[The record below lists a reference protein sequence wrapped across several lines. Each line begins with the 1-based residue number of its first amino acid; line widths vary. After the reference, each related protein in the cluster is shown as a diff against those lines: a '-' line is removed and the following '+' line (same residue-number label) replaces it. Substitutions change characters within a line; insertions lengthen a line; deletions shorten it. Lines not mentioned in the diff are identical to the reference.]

1 MESLAVKYR
10 PTEFDDVSSQKSI
23 IKILSRQLSLNSF
36 SNCYIFS
43 GPSGCGKTTLA
54 RIFSGKIN
62 KGIGYPIEIDAA
74 SNNGVENVRNII
86 DESYSRALSGEY
98 KIYIIDE
105 CHMLTTQSWNAFL
118 KCIEEPPKY
127 TIFMFCT
134 TDLQKIPDT
143 IKNRCQ
149 IFNLNRINLNEIK
162 NRLCYI
168 SNQEG
173 IKYDIDALDYI
184 SKICNGSMRQGI
196 AYLDKCKDFGDI
208 NMNNVLEALGNYS
221 YATYFDLTNG
231 IINRDQ
237 KTIINLIND
246 LYNQGTDLKVFID
259 NYIDFVLDLAI
270 YCNFNDINTT
280 KIPVNLL
287 NEVNY
292 VTDIKTEVF
301 NNKQWY
307 NNYLDKLLEI
317 KTQLKGDI
325 NPKTTLLIMLLS
337 ISK

>member
-1 MESLAVKYR
+1 MPSLAVKYR
-10 PTEFDDVSSQKSI
+10 PQDFESCAGQQVT
-23 IKILSRQLSLNSF
+23 IKILEKQLETNSVGNIYLF
-36 SNCYIFS
+36 C
-43 GPSGCGKTTLA
+43 GGSGCGKTTIG
-54 RIFSGKIN
+54 RIMASKIN
-62 KGIGYPIEIDAA
+62 KGHGQPIEIDAA
-74 SNNGVENVRNII
+74 SNNGVDAVRAIVE
-86 DESYSRALSGEY
+86 DAKLRSVDSEY